1 MSTENQNIDEC
12 DNLAGMCELKK
23 TGRTGPV

>member
-12 DNLAGMCELKK
+12 NNLAGMCELNK